1 MNREAVLALDLG
13 TGGCKGALY
22 LQEGGSLCFAAAD
35 YPLRTRPGGVVEQNP
50 PDYLRAARKVSADLA
65 AQARERGIRVRAV
78 TFSTQ
83 TPTLIFC
90 DERGRAV
97 APAIVWQDTRAG
109 AETAL
114 LQRHAAAER
123 REWFGMDLPL
133 GAASTPSKLLWM
145 KRHAPAAWRA
155 TRWVLQP
162 KDYVAAAMTGNF
174 AADAWCAKG
183 IASIQGDAHPAY
195 LKLLGKHVSPCPAL
209 LAPAAPAGIIKASVA
224 RRWGLERGTPVMT
237 GWSDALAGVLS
248 TGAFHSAG
256 RGFIITGTSETIGV
270 SRVVSRRGGACDPGL
285 FLVPAALFP
294 CCGLD
299 LHYGPIQGGGGTLR
313 WAARLFQMTPEQALA
328 LLPARLRPV
337 EIVFRPYLAGERAPY
352 WNHALTAGFQGL
364 RGSHGPADLLTA
376 VLQGVA
382 LQERLVLERAG
393 AGKHAEIALAGGGAR
408 DKRWNRLRA
417 DILQRSIVVL
427 RDLEASL
434 HGAALLG
441 WSGLGEVDL
450 RRPGSQWFAGVEIA
464 PDRSYEKFSRDLM
477 RRFAL

>member
-1 MNREAVLALDLG
+1 MNNRTAVLALDLG

-22 LQEGGSLCFAAAD
+22 SSDGASLCFAGAD
-35 YPLRTRPGGVVEQNP
+35 YPLHIRPGGVVEQNP
-50 PDYLRAARKVSADLA
+50 SSYLRAARKVSRELT

-109 AETAL
+109 AETAIL
-114 LQRHAAAER
+114 RERTTAQER
-123 REWFGMDLPL
+123 RQWFGMDLPL
-133 GAASTPSKLLWM
+133 GAASTPSKLFWM
-145 KRHAPAAWRA
+145 KRHAPSAWRA
-155 TRWVLQP
+155 TRWILQP
-162 KDYVAAAMTGNF
+162 KDYVAAALTGAF
-174 AADAWCAKG
+174 ATDAWCAKG
-183 IASIQGDAHPAY
+183 IASIDGEAHAAY
-195 LKLLGKHVSPCPAL
+195 LELLGKRVSPCPRL
-209 LAPAAPAGIIKASVA
+209 LPPTEPMGIIKASVA
-224 RRWGLERGTPVMT
+224 RAWGLERGTPVMT

-256 RGFIITGTSETIGV
+256 RGFIITGTSEIIGV
-270 SRVVSRRGGACDPGL
+270 SRRSGECHPGL

-294 CCGLD
+294 CRGLN
-299 LHYGPIQGGGGTLR
+299 LHYGPIQGGGGTLS
-313 WAARLFQMTPEQALA
+313 WAARLFNLAPDQALA
-328 LLPARLRPV
+328 LLPDRLKPV
-337 EIVFRPYLAGERAPY
+337 DIAFRPYLAGERAPF
-352 WNHALTAGFQGL
+352 WNHELTACFEGL
-364 RGSHGPADLLTA
+364 RDSHGPADLLTA

-382 LQERLVLERAG
+382 LQERLVLQCAG
-393 AGKHAEIALAGGGAR
+393 AGKDAQIALAGGGAR

-417 DILQRSIVVL
+417 DILQRGIVVL

-450 RRPGSQWFAGVEIA
+450 RRPGRQWFAGVEIA
-464 PDRSYEKFSRDLM
+464 PDRSCEKLSRDLM
-477 RRFAL
+477 ERFK

>member
-1 MNREAVLALDLG
+1 MRSNREAVLALDLG

-22 LQEGGSLCFAAAD
+22 SKAGASLHFAAAD
-35 YPLRTRPGGVVEQNP
+35 YPLHTRPGGVVEQNP
-50 PDYLRAARKVSADLA
+50 ADYLRAARKVSATLA
-65 AQARERGIRVRAV
+65 AQARERGIRIRAV

-114 LQRHAAAER
+114 LKRHAAAER
-123 REWFGMDLPL
+123 RQWFGMDLPL

-145 KRHAPAAWRA
+145 KRHAPAAWSA
-155 TRWVLQP
+155 TRSILQP
-162 KDYVAAAMTGNF
+162 KDYVAAALTGNF

-183 IASIQGDAHPAY
+183 IVSIHGEAHPTY
-195 LKLLGKHVSPCPAL
+195 LKLLGKRVSPCPPL
-209 LAPAAPAGIIKASVA
+209 LAPSEPAGSIKASAA
-224 RRWGLERGTPVMT
+224 RRWGLDRGTPVMT

-248 TGAFHSAG
+248 TGAFHSPG
-256 RGFIITGTSETIGV
+256 RGFIITGTSEIIG
-270 SRVVSRRGGACDPGL
+270 VSRRGGACDPGL

-294 CCGLD
+294 CHGLD
-299 LHYGPIQGGGGTLR
+299 LHYGPIQGGGGTLS
-313 WAARLFQMTPEQALA
+313 WAARLFHMTPDQALA
-328 LLPARLRPV
+328 LLPDRLKPV
-337 EIVFRPYLAGERAPY
+337 DIVFRPYLAGERAPF

-364 RGSHGPADLLTA
+364 RASHGPADLLTA

-393 AGKHAEIALAGGGAR
+393 AGKRAQIALAGGGAR

-450 RRPGSQWFAGVEIA
+450 RQPGRQWFAGFEIA

-477 RRFAL
+477 KRFTP